1 MSKKSITG
9 FMADMQQVVHD
20 EDRMT
25 LEDCYEDK
33 KPMIEEL
40 MSVAMS
46 VLFDDIEAD
55 DEYSLSTDENIEL
68 CEDLFKMWCNGGKR

>member
-9 FMADMQQVVHD
+9 FMADMQQVPQD
-20 EDRMT
+20 KTRMSI
-25 LEDCYEDK
+25 EDCYEDK

-46 VLFDDIEAD
+46 MLFDDIEAD
-55 DEYSLSTDENIEL
+55 DEYSLSTDENIAL